1 MFTEINA
8 MVHATCL
15 MGFERWQ
22 VGLGGGFR
30 FLQERSG
37 ESLKFGPSRPWEW
50 RVMNDL
56 TQETSP
62 FDKDSI
68 DVAGAEDG
76 GDETVSG
83 MWVAM
88 DRSDDEM
95 GSMAVLGRYAVFE
108 IAGD

>member
-1 MFTEINA
+1 MFTEIDT
-8 MVHATCL
+8 MVHATSL
-15 MGFERWQ
+15 VRFERWQ

-30 FLQERSG
+30 FLQESSG
-37 ESLKFGPSRPWEW
+37 ECLKFGPSRPWEW
-50 RVMNDL
+50 GVMNDL

-83 MWVAM
+83 MRVAM
-88 DRSDDEM
+88 DRSDDQV
-95 GSMAVLGRYAVFE
+95 GSMAVLGRYTVF
-108 IAGD
+108 